1 MQAQK
6 KSKGIMKLK
15 FTFITF
21 LLIFQ
26 SNYSQIENEVK
37 KTNTTDSIKKVSLD
51 PLYFVLGTLSDY
63 MGRFEY
69 VEREKQID
77 RYYPYEMPVVDFLTK
92 YIKTELNIDVDTTFE
107 KSNHSKMYSD
117 KFSKTLNSF
126 YGVNDKLLNEMF
138 ETINQK
144 YSFLAGVYYRYGDKL
159 DTSIYKIQL
168 ANSPKHQNCY
178 EFLKQ
183 VGCENIFY
191 QYLRNIPAQ
200 FILYFEPTDELKK
213 YLEYIESERI
223 ILEKSYHNQIYDM
236 MEGSISRKKLNKD
249 IRKTKSKEV
258 NKIRIIFKR

>member
-92 YIKTELNIDVDTTFE
+92 YIKTELNIDVDT
-107 KSNHSKMYSD
+107 
-117 KFSKTLNSF
+117 
-126 YGVNDKLLNEMF
+126 
-138 ETINQK
+138 
-144 YSFLAGVYYRYGDKL
+144 
-159 DTSIYKIQL
+159 
-168 ANSPKHQNCY
+168 
-178 EFLKQ
+178 
-183 VGCENIFY
+183 IF
-191 QYLRNIPAQ
+191 
-200 FILYFEPTDELKK
+200 
-213 YLEYIESERI
+213 
-223 ILEKSYHNQIYDM
+223 
-236 MEGSISRKKLNKD
+236 
-249 IRKTKSKEV
+249 
-258 NKIRIIFKR
+258 